1 MAGFRFDRVKQ
12 PLLFVLIVFL
22 LSACE
27 NLAPS
32 KQSAQLPPTLILI
45 SIDGVHPDYLEHYP
59 SQHLNALADAG
70 VRVAALKPVFPSK
83 TFPNHY
89 SLVTGLHPERHG
101 VIDNSMYDPEWD
113 VRFSMRM
120 PEEVGNAR
128 WWGGEPIWVT
138 AEKQGQVAATYFF
151 PGSEAPIQG
160 VRPSFWFPYD
170 GDIPNRQ
177 RVDTVLGWLQLPDA
191 ERPRI
196 ITLYFSD
203 VDSMGHMHGPN
214 SAQVRQAMQ
223 DIDAEIGYLVAGLT
237 ELGLLQ
243 QVDLLITSDHGM
255 AEVNQAQH
263 IVIDQAFDAELA
275 TYVRYSRELVS
286 IFPKE
291 GQKEIIYQQL
301 KSQLPDEG
309 VRLYRTSELPDRFHF
324 RQHRRIAPIQVLAEV
339 DWILV
344 RRSWLPGMINAPT
357 YREPRGSH
365 GYDNEEPSMQG
376 MLIAHGPSFRQNHAV
391 EQLSMVDLYQV
402 MTTILGLEAAP
413 HDGDPA
419 AIPLLLK

>member
-1 MAGFRFDRVKQ
+1 MFKQ
-12 PLLFVLIVFL
+12 LRLLALLIFL
-22 LSACE
+22 PACT
-27 NLAPS
+27 PQ
-32 KQSAQLPPTLILI
+32 QSAGSTTPTLAPTLILI
-45 SIDGVHPDYLEHYP
+45 SIDGVHPDYLERYP

-89 SLVTGLHPERHG
+89 SLVTGLHPENHG
-101 VIDNSMYDPEWD
+101 VIDNSMYDPKWD
-113 VRFSMRM
+113 ARFSMRM
-120 PEEVGNAR
+120 PEEVGNPR

-170 GDIPNRQ
+170 GDTPNRQ
-177 RVDTVLGWLQLPDA
+177 RVETVLNWLQLPDT

-203 VDSMGHMHGPN
+203 VDSAGHAHGPN
-214 SAQVRQAMQ
+214 SRQVRQAMQ
-223 DIDAEIGYLVAGLT
+223 DIDEEIGYLVAGLA
-237 ELGLLQ
+237 ELELLD

-263 IVIDQAFDAELA
+263 IVIDQAFDPELA
-275 TYVRYSRELVS
+275 RYVRYSRELVS

-301 KSQLPDEG
+301 KTQLPDEG
-309 VRLYRTSELPDRFHF
+309 VRLYRKSELPDRFHF
-324 RQHRRIAPIQVLAEV
+324 REHRRIAPIQVLAEV

-376 MLIAHGPSFRQNHAV
+376 MLIAHGPSFRQQHAI
-391 EQLSMVDLYQV
+391 EELSMVDLYQV

-419 AIPLLLK
+419 VIPLLLK

>member
-1 MAGFRFDRVKQ
+1 MKN
-12 PLLFVLIVFL
+12 LLLISLCLFC
-22 LSACE
+22 LSACTS
-27 NLAPS
+27 APTNPHEAS
-32 KQSAQLPPTLILI
+32 LPPTLVLI
-45 SIDGVHPDYLEHYP
+45 SIDGVHPSYLERYP

-70 VRVAALKPVFPSK
+70 VRVAALQPVFPSK

-89 SLVTGLHPERHG
+89 SLVTGLHPESHG

-113 VRFSMRM
+113 ARFSMRM

-151 PGSEAPIQG
+151 PGSEAAIQG
-160 VRPSFWFPYD
+160 VRPSHWFPYD
-170 GDIPNRQ
+170 GTIPNRQ
-177 RVDTVLGWLQLPDA
+177 RVDTVLDWLQLPLN

-203 VDSMGHMHGPN
+203 VDSAGHAHGPN

-223 DIDAEIGYLVAGLT
+223 NIDEEIGYLVAGLT
-237 ELGLLQ
+237 ELELLD

-263 IVIDQAFDAELA
+263 IVIDQAFDPELA
-275 TYVRYSRELVS
+275 SYVRYSRELVS

-291 GQKEIIYQQL
+291 GQKEAIYQQL
-301 KSQLPDEG
+301 KTQLPAEG
-309 VRLYRTSELPDRFHF
+309 VRLYRKSELPERFHF
-324 RQHRRIAPIQVLAEV
+324 QQHRRIAPIQVLAEV

-365 GYDNEEPSMQG
+365 GYDNTEPSMQG
-376 MLIAHGPSFRQNHAV
+376 MLIAHGPSFRQQHAV

-419 AIPLLLK
+419 AISLLLK